1 MLCQSDL
8 AKFCKTKYLSLLMS
22 NTASSVY
29 QAPAVRKAF
38 DLLKHVAESPQPL
51 RLSDL
56 ARDLGYSK
64 STTYGIVQ
72 ALLNADA
79 LGYDGRKKKYSLGP
93 AILDLVFSTWNYIH
107 IQAFSQPYLNDL
119 RDKIGE
125 AVFLGGLSLHRT
137 IVMAAAESDRPMKI
151 SAPPG
156 TTLPIMTGAIGK
168 IFLARFKDSDALEFL
183 RRKKLKRYTAHSIV
197 DPEDYIAG
205 LRSVRED
212 GYAWDNEEYL
222 PGVRAIATDI
232 ADYRG
237 LPLAIW
243 VVGFAVSMTDEEKA
257 NVIRETLNTSDLL
270 RKALARRPFLDTAT
284 DLHNPDAA

>member
-1 MLCQSDL
+1 
-8 AKFCKTKYLSLLMS
+8 MS
-22 NTASSVY
+22 NAASSVY

-38 DLLKHVAESPQPL
+38 DLLRHVAESRHAL

-56 ARDLGYSK
+56 SRELGYSK
-64 STTYGIVQ
+64 SSTYGIVQ
-72 ALLNADA
+72 ALLSVNA
-79 LGYDGRKKKYSLGP
+79 LGYDARKKKYSLGP
-93 AILDLVFSTWNYIH
+93 AILDLVFSAWNYIH
-107 IQAFSQPYLNDL
+107 IQEFSQPYLNDL

-137 IVMAAAESDRPMKI
+137 IVLAAADSDRPMKI

-156 TTLPIMTGAIGK
+156 TTLPIMAGAIGK
-168 IFLARFKDSDALEFL
+168 IFLARLKEAEARDFL
-183 RRKKLKRYTAHSIV
+183 SQKRLKPYTANTIV
-197 DPEDYIAG
+197 DPEAYIAG
-205 LRSVRED
+205 LQSVRDD

-243 VVGFAVSMTDEEKA
+243 VVGFSVSMTDEA
-257 NVIRETLNTSDLL
+257 RPTIIRETLNTSNLL
-270 RKALARRPFLDTAT
+270 RKALARRPFLDAGKSGN
-284 DLHNPDAA
+284 HE